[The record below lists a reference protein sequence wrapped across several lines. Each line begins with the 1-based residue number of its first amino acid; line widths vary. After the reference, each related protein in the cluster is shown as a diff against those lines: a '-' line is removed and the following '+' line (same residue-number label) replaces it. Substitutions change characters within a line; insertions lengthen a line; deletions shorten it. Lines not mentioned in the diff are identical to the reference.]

1 MSAAAVLSRQN
12 TGWPSPTTPQNSRVA
27 ISDIKMKASPYVSSF
42 WVTSIPPRSRR
53 KSNSAQQDLQKSV
66 DYLTKL
72 PIEIRIMILSYL
84 SPTDLC
90 RFAKILCI
98 LIGLSFRCQ
107 QVNSSW
113 YHVITQDSYL
123 MKKCQRHL
131 KRQKIHYIK
140 NQVSGRQSGSVKL
153 SCTLGKLSSHFTHCN
168 KKLSWSKSF

>member
-12 TGWPSPTTPQNSRVA
+12 TGWPSPATPQDSRVA
-27 ISDIKMKASPYVSSF
+27 RSDIKMKASIYVSSF
-42 WVTSIPPRSRR
+42 WVTSSRR

-90 RFAKILCI
+90 RFAKIFVVHLKR
-98 LIGLSFRCQ
+98 LVPFRCQ

-113 YHVITQDSYL
+113 YHVITQDNYL
-123 MKKCQRHL
+123 MKKCQRYL

-153 SCTLGKLSSHFTHCN
+153 YFYLAH
-168 KKLSWSKSF
+168 